1 MDHGP
6 RRSARGAEKCDG
18 SSSSSSIHCVP
29 GLAFVRMGMQSNL
42 QKTLSGPLTAEQI
55 PRAPLI
61 SPRLSRSVGGGMSK
75 RKLATVAVNCLG
87 AFPAA
92 ARVSGGAP
100 RGASRGRLS
109 SFTPPRVRRARAAPH
124 ELSWG
129 LRCSDLSRSPHARLA
144 PCLPGRARRTPSRLR
159 RPGPPGGARRRGWW
173 RLPDEAAQSAG
184 SEPFAVRVLPEG
196 WVWSPG
202 GAGWSRE
209 FFARKMCAPLA
220 LYPSTQSEILETA
233 QF

>member
-1 MDHGP
+1 MGVTTCVSVSEVATRP
-6 RRSARGAEKCDG
+6 TRSVPPWQGLVGLLAGRGA
-18 SSSSSSIHCVP
+18 
-29 GLAFVRMGMQSNL
+29 
-42 QKTLSGPLTAEQI
+42 
-55 PRAPLI
+55 
-61 SPRLSRSVGGGMSK
+61 
-75 RKLATVAVNCLG
+75 
-87 AFPAA
+87 
-92 ARVSGGAP
+92 SGGA
-100 RGASRGRLS
+100 RQ
-109 SFTPPRVRRARAAPH
+109 
-124 ELSWG
+124 
-129 LRCSDLSRSPHARLA
+129 
-144 PCLPGRARRTPSRLR
+144 
-159 RPGPPGGARRRGWW
+159 GGG